1 MLTLMSNWRKI
12 RRRRQ
17 HPTRGPYSKTDS
29 TTIYRYCESP
39 KLYSLIEI
47 LWLQAGPALR
57 YHAKVL
63 RGIADINFHREAI
76 AALEK
81 RKRGAA
87 GAAIARDIKAG
98 MAALLAVAQFA
109 DDETTDEPI
118 SDGQEE

>member
-1 MLTLMSNWRKI
+1 
-12 RRRRQ
+12 
-17 HPTRGPYSKTDS
+17 
-29 TTIYRYCESP
+29 
-39 KLYSLIEI
+39 
-47 LWLQAGPALR
+47 
-57 YHAKVL
+57 VL

-109 DDETTDEPI
+109 DDETTD
-118 SDGQEE
+118 DGQEE